1 MTCKRSFP
9 CSLVAACNH
18 PGNRYTPATSLAGVQ
33 AQTQCGNVHTWERAL
48 WVPAIDGL
56 MQAYLMEQEQAHLAS
71 LHGIQYVQD
80 NTHNALSAKLFQ
92 SVVADMG
99 ESCDREAGP

>member
-1 MTCKRSFP
+1 
-9 CSLVAACNH
+9 
-18 PGNRYTPATSLAGVQ
+18 
-33 AQTQCGNVHTWERAL
+33 
-48 WVPAIDGL
+48 
-56 MQAYLMEQEQAHLAS
+56 MEQEQAHLAS